1 MYKITHKDLEQIRKS
16 LKSAG
21 KQVMYPKI
29 KKEIEKAIKLI
40 NNEYLNIK

>member
-1 MYKITHKDLEQIRKS
+1 MYKITHKDLEQIRKA

-21 KQVMYPKI
+21 KQIISPKT
-29 KKEIEKAIKLI
+29 KKEIEEAIKLI